1 MTQWHMKSK
10 RKATGGIRATV
21 RAEDKK
27 LRSIGGNPSHT
38 TITTSEAKREMHK
51 KVGKTTKVVLKADK
65 FIFTS
70 DPQKPKDKPKKLE
83 ITGVEENNADR
94 QFARRNVITKGAVL
108 KAKDGSKEI
117 YVKVTSRPGQQ
128 GVISGILLEK
138 FEKTKEKKKAKAE
151 KHAKK
156 HEKAEAKE
164 SATEGSPVGDSE
176 EEKAP

>member
-10 RKATGGIRATV
+10 RKATGGIRASV

-27 LRSIGGNPSHT
+27 LKSIGGNPSHT
-38 TITTSEAKREMHK
+38 TITTSKTKRETHK
-51 KVGKTTKVVLKADK
+51 KIGKTTKVVLKADK
-65 FIFTS
+65 FIVTS

-83 ITGVEENNADR
+83 IAGVEENNADR
-94 QFARRNVITKGAVL
+94 QFARRKIITKGAVL
-108 KAKDGSKEI
+108 KAKDGSKEV

-138 FEKTKEKKKAKAE
+138 FEKAKEKKKAKAE

-164 SATEGSPVGDSE
+164 SATEEGHK
-176 EEKAP
+176 EEKAPEKA